1 MTELNIILDTE
12 FENLDQEVKKN
23 DKEIFY
29 EQLNKDLNLYK
40 YNSYSNYK
48 IEFNK
53 IVEDFLYSDSF
64 LEDNNELYNL
74 NIDIK
79 KLIIKKLLY
88 FYNPII
94 KINTLVNKFLK
105 ESKKDKIIVD
115 RNSITLNYPI
125 NALYLLKNKK
135 YIKGII
141 VPNTNI
147 LVDGL
152 FNYNNSINYSNLPY
166 SLDKYKYHKLKY
178 INELSKRF
186 KKDIHIFLQKLNYNN
201 KSIFDLNKVEN
212 DELKSLYFL
221 YLQSIEIY
229 LNNYYLNNSNLD
241 QNILDLNK
249 YEKNKIELVNKDY
262 NKIYITE
269 FNKFL
274 NYKINN
280 NFNNHSYYA
289 FESNDLL
296 SLYEKILIY
305 SIDNKKVKNEI
316 NMIKQNEIN
325 KKIYRENK
333 KIVDEYN
340 LKQIQLEYLTRK
352 KFPNLFNP
360 NSKDLLF
367 TKFKT
372 FNFDDLPKK
381 YREIILIDY
390 KKLEKYKIDY
400 IKNNC
405 KHKLLLN
412 KLAFANNKY
421 PIINE
426 ISNLI
431 QNNNV
436 KNDYYK
442 CMVCSYNL
450 ICPHI
455 IEYYRL
461 LFSKKTELDGE
472 NNEFSIRQQILNK
485 YMTDA
490 KINMIYYCKICGE
503 ELGKSLELEKNI
515 EYKDKVKLNTAEYTD
530 ETLELVQKNIN
541 HIIYTYITFTEFN
554 LNVTK
559 RYLINYIINTIM
571 IYISGIEKKLR
582 KSKLYNEE
590 KIIDLLNFNSII
602 FIYANLIFIMSKY
615 PFISFIQRKVKL
627 GSNEL
632 NKFGSKEKINPKD
645 IIIKK
650 EPSNIIIPKKIVK
663 LESTKDLLTIIK
675 TRFKEAFDIIISS
688 NNILLHKLDYLKNV
702 ESIKE
707 LLFKTYGIIAKND
720 QIIINK
726 KEKTDSNTNLL
737 LTSNIYNYLYNI
749 KKIYPLSNTKS
760 NYNSI
765 FNFDILYESKS
776 NNIKIN
782 DFENI
787 LNKKNLEN
795 SSNKLDNLFDNFK
808 SPIEINL
815 SNLVKN
821 KEIKN
826 YNEYKIISFNLFNYH
841 LSKELYNL
849 PIYEL
854 LNNKVDK
861 LENKV
866 DKNYK
871 RAILDNVYLDSL
883 NEGSDVNYKNYKEYI
898 LLCQLIKKYE
908 INLINSNIM
917 YNLYPYS
924 IIKLNNIRYFKDH
937 LINLNIYFCNRDGFP
952 HKYNIYIF
960 KVNKKEI
967 EINKNGLDKFISG
980 LDKKD
985 YLEFI
990 DYKCTK
996 CLELK
1001 NKLYNDKKYN
1011 NSEID
1016 NLVNNINDMNGFFNL
1031 YINICPVTT
1040 NNNDYQFH
1048 NFEYNNKNLT
1058 CTICKINYSD
1068 LINKDIKLY
1077 NKFNKEYETYKKT
1090 RINYFND
1097 KLNNFDINSKNLK
1110 GTNIKEYYNNKIN
1123 KNENKKYIDKIKKL
1137 ILDNLI
1143 IDLSK
1148 TYKINILYLQ
1158 NLGLTEG
1165 IKYDEINTINE
1176 DFKKID
1182 NRINKLNS
1190 YLRSLLIYYNIL
1202 RNNKSIDSYYDY
1214 DFNELLNKLKEYNL
1228 KLSKDLPDLDI
1239 NISDIIISLKLDYNN
1254 KEIIEFYLKAIYNFI
1269 KELENINKNR
1279 FNNKLNEIIEFL
1291 LKRVLKFDELFTNFN
1306 YSQLK
1311 QMFIEDNY
1319 DINFVTEENQEYE
1332 NEDDDELF
1340 GYNDLNINF
1349 EDEEPLLET

>member
-12 FENLDQEVKKN
+12 FENLDQEIKKN

-29 EQLNKDLNLYK
+29 EQLNKELNLYK

-53 IVEDFLYSDSF
+53 IVEDFLYNDNF
-64 LEDNNELYNL
+64 LEDNDELYNL

-79 KLIIKKLLY
+79 KILIKKLLY

-94 KINTLVNKFLK
+94 KIDTLVNKFLK
-105 ESKKDKIIVD
+105 ESKKDKVIID

-125 NALYLLKNKK
+125 NVLYLLKNKK
-135 YIKGII
+135 YVKGILS
-141 VPNTNI
+141 PNYNI
-147 LVDGL
+147 LIDGL
-152 FNYNNSINYSNLPY
+152 FNNKSLKYYNNYSNLPY
-166 SLDKYKYHKLKY
+166 KLDTYKYEKLKY
-178 INELSKRF
+178 ISDLSKRF
-186 KKDIHIFLQKLNYNN
+186 KQDIYIYLQKLNYNN
-201 KSIFDLNKVEN
+201 KSIFELNKVDN
-212 DELKSLYFL
+212 NELKSLYFL
-221 YLQSIEIY
+221 YLQLIELY
-229 LNNYYLNNSNLD
+229 LNNNYLNNTIKEENIINLE
-241 QNILDLNK
+241 N
-249 YEKNKIELVNKDY
+249 YEKNKIELVNKEY
-262 NKIYITE
+262 NKNYITE

-305 SIDNKKVKNEI
+305 SIDNKEVKNEI
-316 NMIKQNEIN
+316 NIVKENEIN
-325 KKIYRENK
+325 KKIYKENK
-333 KIVDEYN
+333 KIIDEYN
-340 LKQIQLEYLTRK
+340 LKQIQLEYLTKK

-360 NSKDLLF
+360 NSKELLF

-381 YREIILIDY
+381 YREIILIEY

-400 IKNNC
+400 IKNKC

-412 KLAFANNKY
+412 KLAFSNNKY

-431 QNNNV
+431 QNNSV

-442 CMVCSYNL
+442 CMICSYNL

-455 IEYYRL
+455 IEYYKL
-461 LFSKKTELDGE
+461 LFNKKSDSNGE
-472 NNEFSIRQQILNK
+472 TNEFSIRQQILNK
-485 YMTDA
+485 YMTEA

-503 ELGKSLELEKNI
+503 ELGKSLELEQNI

-530 ETLELVQKNIN
+530 ETLELIQKNIN
-541 HIIYTYITFTEFN
+541 HIVYTYTTFTEFN

-559 RYLINYIINTIM
+559 RYLINYIMNTI
-571 IYISGIEKKLR
+571 ITYINEIEKKLR

-590 KIIDLLNFNSII
+590 KIKDLLNFNSII

-615 PFISFIQRKVKL
+615 PFISFVLRKSKM
-627 GSNEL
+627 
-632 NKFGSKEKINPKD
+632 GSKEKLNPKD

-650 EPSNIIIPKKIVK
+650 DSINKKSNIIIPKKVK

-675 TRFKEAFDIIISS
+675 TRFKEAFEIIISS
-688 NNILLHKLDYLKNV
+688 NNILLHKLDYLKNG
-702 ESIKE
+702 ENIKE

-726 KEKTDSNTNLL
+726 KEKSDSNTNLL
-737 LTSNIYNYLYNI
+737 LNSNIYNYLYNI
-749 KKIYPLSNTKS
+749 KKIYPLSKNES
-760 NYNSI
+760 NKTST
-765 FNFDILYESKS
+765 FNFDTILFESKI

-787 LNKKNLEN
+787 LNKTNLEN
-795 SSNKLDNLFDNFK
+795 SSNKLDNLFNEFE
-808 SPIEINL
+808 SPIKLDL
-815 SNLVKN
+815 SKIT
-821 KEIKN
+821 EIKN
-826 YNEYKIISFNLFNYH
+826 YNEYKLISFNLFNYH
-841 LSKELYNL
+841 LLKELYNI
-849 PIYEL
+849 PIFEL
-854 LNNKVDK
+854 IDNSEIKLNTILDS
-861 LENKV
+861 
-866 DKNYK
+866 NYK
-871 RAILDNVYLDSL
+871 KSILDNIYYDKLKQMDDS
-883 NEGSDVNYKNYKEYI
+883 NIDFDNYKNYI
-898 LLCQLIKKYE
+898 LLSQLLKKYE
-908 INLINSNIM
+908 INLINSNIRF
-917 YNLYPYS
+917 NLYPYS
-924 IIKLNNIRYFKDH
+924 IIKLNNLRYYREH
-937 LINLNIYFCNRDGFP
+937 SINLNIYFCNKDGFP
-952 HKYNIYIF
+952 HKYNIYLF
-960 KVNKKEI
+960 KVNKKEV
-967 EINKNGLDKFISG
+967 EINKNQLDKFISS

-985 YLEFI
+985 NLEFI

-996 CLELK
+996 CSQFK
-1001 NKLYNDKKYN
+1001 NKIYETTKYN
-1011 NSEID
+1011 NLEID
-1016 NLVNNINDMNGFFNL
+1016 NLINNINDMEGFFNL

-1040 NNNDYQFH
+1040 KNNDYQFH
-1048 NFEYNNKNLT
+1048 NFESNNKNLI
-1058 CTICKINYSD
+1058 CSICKINYSD
-1068 LINKDIKLY
+1068 LINKDNKLY
-1077 NKFNKEYETYKKT
+1077 NRFNKEYEKYKET
-1090 RINYFND
+1090 RINYFNN
-1097 KLNNFDINSKNLK
+1097 KLNNFDIISKNLK
-1110 GTNIKEYYNNKIN
+1110 ETNIKDYYNNKIN
-1123 KNENKKYIDKIKKL
+1123 KNDNKKYIDKIKKL

-1143 IDLSK
+1143 IDISK

-1165 IKYDEINTINE
+1165 IKYEEINTINE
-1176 DFKKID
+1176 DYKRID

-1202 RNNKSIDSYYDY
+1202 RNNKSVNSYYDY
-1214 DFNELLNKLKEYNL
+1214 DFNELLIKLKEYNI
-1228 KLSKDLPDLDI
+1228 KLGKELPDLDI
-1239 NISDIIISLKLDYNN
+1239 NISDIIISLKLEFNN

-1269 KELENINKNR
+1269 KDLEIINKNK
-1279 FNNKLNEIIEFL
+1279 FNNKLNEIIDFL

-1349 EDEEPLLET
+1349 EDEEPIEN